1 MQDVLLTTTAH
12 IAHKTAEEDTDKIRT
27 LLVCGPVP
35 EEELSYVDLGELH
48 QQLAELSEIVYDNVC
63 TFFKTI
69 VSDNVYTFFKT
80 YGLQC
85 THINTHIND
94 HTRGHK

>member
-1 MQDVLLTTTAH
+1 MENTAVV
-12 IAHKTAEEDTDKIRT
+12 APTHKTAEEDTDKIRT

-35 EEELSYVDLGELH
+35 EEELSYVDLGELR
-48 QQLAELSEIVYDNVC
+48 QQLTELSEIVYDNAC

-69 VSDNVYTFFKT
+69 VSDNVCMFFKT

-85 THINTHIND
+85 DNFHILLWELN
-94 HTRGHK
+94 